1 MAKSLDSTY
10 GVAFVTLFLST
21 ALYGMGILQA
31 FLYFHWYP
39 KDRWTLKAVSA
50 FFFDGLYLSLITNF
64 GNGPALDILFWYA
77 QLLCGV
83 NSTISVASSL
93 TLSPQY
99 FGHCLHLLNPR
110 QIIVPALVVILGL
123 VSLATAIGKPL
134 PGPRS
139 LAYQTT
145 QLGHFSRL
153 DVTKPVMTTQS
164 ASILACDVV
173 ITTALVYTMRGKKGD
188 IKSTNSM
195 LTTLMVN
202 AVSRGFLTALC
213 ALLNLILFL
222 VKPNTFYFFIGL
234 IMSGKLYMNSL
245 LATLNQRDH
254 VRNKGREVSAQ
265 GWNSIPLAAVSG
277 SNDTVRGQ
285 DIEFGAHSESG
296 HGVGIAFKHSS
307 ETDAKRAYVA

>member
-39 KDRWTLKAVSA
+39 KDRWTLKAVVLIVVLLETAQSA

-64 GNGPALDILFWYA
+64 GNGAALDILFWQDSA
-77 QLLCGV
+77 QLLCGY
-83 NSTISVASSL
+83 
-93 TLSPQY
+93 LSAFIVQMY

-123 VSLATAIGKPL
+123 VSLATAI
-134 PGPRS
+134 
-139 LAYQTT
+139 AQTVHTT

-296 HGVGIAFKHSS
+296 HGVGITFGHSS